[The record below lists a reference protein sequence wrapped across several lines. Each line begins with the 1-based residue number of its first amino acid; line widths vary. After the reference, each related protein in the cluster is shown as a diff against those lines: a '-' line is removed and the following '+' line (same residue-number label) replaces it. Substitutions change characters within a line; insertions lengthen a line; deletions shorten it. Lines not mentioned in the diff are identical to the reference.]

1 MTALD
6 LDELA
11 ARAWV
16 YGFPLVFNLD
26 QVARYVT
33 TGIGAKPGHDVQR
46 VQSRS
51 TTTRG
56 TRWDRSTWAVDR
68 CCCRSRQLVARTTRC
83 SSWDAWTNNFAYIGQ
98 RATGTEASSYLLT
111 PPGRSGQ
118 VPDGAVQL
126 RRFPTRI
133 ATITGRWACSGVDD
147 LDRIRRLQQATTLT
161 PVDRDAPAPIGLSDP
176 APGVAPELIFW
187 EKLRV

>member
-1 MTALD
+1 
-6 LDELA
+6 LA
-11 ARAWV
+11 
-16 YGFPLVFNLD
+16 
-26 QVARYVT
+26 T
-33 TGIGAKPGHDVQR
+33 
-46 VQSRS
+46 
-51 TTTRG
+51 
-56 TRWDRSTWAVDR
+56 
-68 CCCRSRQLVARTTRC
+68 
-83 SSWDAWTNNFAYIGQ
+83 

-126 RRFPTRI
+126 RFPTRI

-187 EKLRV
+187 EKLRVLNGPPFGPAARDLPLQQESRPARTT